1 MSMRNRLARRKTY
14 SGGRNFHA
22 HRGRLYVSLN
32 AGPAK
37 FLRMWRQ
44 EEQMLITQ
52 IQHVLSSLHLESIVV
67 VDTLRIIADPVI
79 GQSTSG

>member
-1 MSMRNRLARRKTY
+1 
-14 SGGRNFHA
+14 
-22 HRGRLYVSLN
+22 
-32 AGPAK
+32 
-37 FLRMWRQ
+37 MWRQ